1 MSTSAHSQP
10 RQPRGVPVGGQWRA
24 TRRPEGSVSLAGPA
38 DWQPVK
44 IKAVADT
51 RPIDWV
57 SGKRMTG
64 FGDAQPCDRCG
75 KEHEVH
81 VVVLADDGQEHRV
94 GRTCAHATGP
104 LAAHLASVTSATER
118 VARLEAQLAGLRDW
132 QHRYEAARSEAAPAF
147 PGHSVMPNP
156 HFLVPSSGAIPGAD
170 KLWASTDGE
179 AKVVPV
185 HAWRSG
191 AEVIDEAATLE
202 ELRGT
207 WVRQRA
213 LAVVG
218 PRPDV
223 PDEADLLK
231 RLGAARRQ
239 LELLQDGG
247 ANGD

>member
-1 MSTSAHSQP
+1 MSTDTNQP
-10 RQPRGVPVGGQWRA
+10 RQPKGVPTGGQWRPA
-24 TRRPEGSVSLAGPA
+24 NRPEGSVSLADPA

-44 IKAVADT
+44 IKAVTDT

-94 GRTCAHATGP
+94 GRTCAHATGS
-104 LAAHLASVTSATER
+104 LAAHLASVTSATDR

-156 HFLVPSSGAIPGAD
+156 YFFVPSSGAILGAD
-170 KLWASTDGE
+170 KFWVSADGE

-185 HAWRSG
+185 HTWRSG

-202 ELRGT
+202 ELRET
-207 WVRQRA
+207 WARQRA

-218 PRPDV
+218 ERPDV

-231 RLGAARRQ
+231 RLRAARRR
-239 LELLQDGG
+239 LELLQGAEADG
-247 ANGD
+247 N